1 LEIKRLTDAGNFAS
15 ICSFFKLAFPKPM
28 SSVKASALKP
38 RKPARQQR
46 SQATIE
52 AILEAAAR
60 ILAKDSLA
68 GLNTNRVAE
77 VAGISIGSLYQYFPN
92 KEALIAA
99 LLLRAHVAQAEGL
112 KAMASSLRGQPLP
125 VAVRALVKL
134 AMRGQWEQPM
144 LAAALDHE
152 ERRLPVEK
160 LLRASHQAID
170 ESLLEL
176 LQEHRKA
183 IAPGDLRVIARDVV
197 DIAKALIEKDAD
209 GRSEVPAGLE
219 DRIYRAVMGYLVTPT
234 TPTATASRR

>member
-1 LEIKRLTDAGNFAS
+1 MTPL
-15 ICSFFKLAFPKPM
+15 
-28 SSVKASALKP
+28 KAAALKP

-46 SQATIE
+46 AQATVE
-52 AILEAAAR
+52 AILQAAAR

-99 LLLRAHVAQAEGL
+99 LLLRAHTEQADAL
-112 KAMASSLRGQPLP
+112 KKLALASRGQPLP

-134 AMRGQWEQPM
+134 ALRGQWEQPR
-144 LAAALDHE
+144 LSAALDHE
-152 ERRLPVEK
+152 ERRLPVDK
-160 LLRASHQAID
+160 LLRAAHQAID
-170 ESLLEL
+170 ESLLDL
-176 LQEHRKA
+176 LQDHRHA
-183 IAPGDLRVIARDVV
+183 IAPGDLNVMARDVI

-219 DRIYRAVMGYLVTPT
+219 DRVYRAVMGYLVTPT
-234 TPTATASRR
+234 EANPQSSRRQ